1 MALRQGETERD
12 RERERK
18 RKRKSEETKQ
28 KKVVVITHTLMVKRA
43 SGIRII
49 FEFLEVD
56 FVMNDGLVL
65 VVHVDRFPGE
75 LDLVVADEQSVEVG
89 HGAWQ
94 FVDA

>member
-1 MALRQGETERD
+1 VDRQPYTYYLKLLFKVIIKSLRY
-12 RERERK
+12 RK
-18 RKRKSEETKQ
+18 TDS
-28 KKVVVITHTLMVKRA
+28 ITHTLVVKRA

-56 FVMNDGLVL
+56 FVVDDGLVL
-65 VVHVDRFPGE
+65 VVHGDRFPGE

-89 HGAWQ
+89 HGARQ